1 MKLLKDLFQ
10 LIGIITAVIGIII
23 GMNECNTV
31 ELQLGSMLIAM
42 LVFLVGC
49 LITWV
54 GSQLPESVR
63 A

>member
-10 LIGIITAVIGIII
+10 LIGIITAVSGIII
-23 GMNECNTV
+23 GMNECVAV
-31 ELQLGSMLIAM
+31 ELQFHSMLVAL
-42 LVFLVGC
+42 LVFFVGC
-49 LITWV
+49 LITWL

>member
-1 MKLLKDLFQ
+1 MRIFRELLQ
-10 LIGIITAVIGIII
+10 LIGIITAVVGLVI

-31 ELQLGSMLIAM
+31 ELQFHSMLLAL

-54 GSQLPESVR
+54 GYQLPESVR
-63 A
+63 T